1 MKTSVLKKSMLLS
14 CLFVLSCAL
23 SSHAQSKQKIASLK
37 EDAKVAK
44 AEFLEA
50 DRRMEDRF
58 KEAYGYV
65 IFPNVGKGGLGVGGA
80 AGNGIVYQGGQEIG
94 MAKLSQLSIGLQAG
108 GQAYRELILF
118 QDKEALDRFMGNKF
132 EFSAQASAV
141 AVTAGASADANYKG
155 GVMVFTMQKGGLMY
169 EASIGGQK
177 FKYDSF

>member
-1 MKTSVLKKSMLLS
+1 MKTLLQKKSMLLS
-14 CLFVLSCAL
+14 CLFVVTCAISL
-23 SSHAQSKQKIASLK
+23 QAQSKQKIAALK
-37 EDAKVAK
+37 EDAKAAK
-44 AEFLEA
+44 VEFVEA
-50 DRRMEDRF
+50 DWRMEDRF

-94 MAKLSQLSIGLQAG
+94 AAKLSQLSIGFQAG
-108 GQAYRELILF
+108 GQAYREIIF
-118 QDKEALDRFMGNKF
+118 FEDKEALDRFMGNNF

-141 AVTAGASADANYKG
+141 AVTAGASAKADYEG

-177 FKYDSF
+177 FKFDAF

>member
-1 MKTSVLKKSMLLS
+1 MKKRSIQRAILLLCFFTLAFAIDS
-14 CLFVLSCAL
+14 YG
-23 SSHAQSKQKIASLK
+23 QSKNKIASLK

-50 DRRMEDRF
+50 DWRMENRF
-58 KEAYGYV
+58 KDAYGYV

-80 AGNGIVYQGGQEIG
+80 AGNGIVYQGGQEVG
-94 MAKLSQLSIGLQAG
+94 VAKLSQLSIGFQAG
-108 GQAYRELILF
+108 GQAYREIIFF
-118 QDKEALDRFMGNKF
+118 QDKAAMDRFTGNNF

-141 AVTAGASADANYKG
+141 AVTAGASADANYEG

-177 FKYDSF
+177 FKYDAF

>member
-1 MKTSVLKKSMLLS
+1 MKTSVLKISLLLS
-14 CLFVLSCAL
+14 CLFVLSGAL
-23 SSHAQSKQKIASLK
+23 SLHAQSKQKIASLK
-37 EDAKVAK
+37 EDAQTAK

-50 DRRMEDRF
+50 DWRMEDRF

-94 MAKLSQLSIGLQAG
+94 AAKLSQLSIGFQAG
-108 GQAYRELILF
+108 GQAYREIIF
-118 QDKEALDRFMGNKF
+118 FEDKTAMDRFMGNNF

-141 AVTAGASADANYKG
+141 AVTAGASAKADYEG